1 MGAKAAH
8 KTATGPEVL
17 SLTPVMSYTDRGQAG
32 NPPELGIAP
41 DQRRCK
47 TDLMGESLRCY

>member
-17 SLTPVMSYTDRGQAG
+17 SLTPVMSYRDQGEAG

>member
-17 SLTPVMSYTDRGQAG
+17 SLTPVMSYRDEAG